1 MHPERS
7 PVPQQRRY
15 HAILTAATLPP
26 LGRVRTVSK
35 FEETLVIDGSR
46 SDLSTDQFPG
56 TVTPDGY
63 RYISEFRL
71 DPFPVGDMKPET
83 CVRAK
88 DLYGPR
94 PETPPCVDGPSS
106 KAVSIPTGSRPQ
118 LAFVD
123 HHGLQH
129 ENAQFNREIAVL
141 KGSVKVQPIDG
152 LTSVYIGHNA
162 ASVVQTG
169 YWYRDFEYAIERER
183 GFDFHEDLY
192 QPFELSFDLKTSS
205 ADIIISTEQI
215 DPSDAAS
222 WNKAEIDRRRT
233 LIETADLADEFD
245 DHLVLAADQFIVSRG
260 SGQTII
266 AGYPWFSD
274 WGRDTMISLAG
285 LTLKPT
291 GQRSLKVFCSNSQSI
306 FQKG

>member
-1 MHPERS
+1 MARNEWH
-7 PVPQQRRY
+7 RRLCIRNDLRCLD
-15 HAILTAATLPP
+15 APISRDPDCRDTAAP

-46 SDLSTDQFPG
+46 FDLSTDQFPG
-56 TVTPDGY
+56 TVKPDGY

-71 DPFPVGDMKPET
+71 DPFPVWRYEAGDVVLERKIFMVHGRNATVCRWAVIEGGVD
-83 CVRAK
+83 VR
-88 DLYGPR
+88 L
-94 PETPPCVDGPSS
+94 EV
-106 KAVSIPTGSRPQ
+106 RPQ

-192 QPFELSFDLKTSS
+192 QPFELSFDLKTST

-215 DPSDAAS
+215 DPSDAA
-222 WNKAEIDRRRT
+222 KLEQAEIDRRRT

-245 DHLVLAADQFIVSRG
+245 DHLVLAADQFIVSRR
-260 SGQTII
+260 QR
-266 AGYPWFSD
+266 PD
-274 WGRDTMISLAG
+274 DHRG
-285 LTLKPT
+285 L
-291 GQRSLKVFCSNSQSI
+291 SVVF
-306 FQKG
+306 GLGP